1 MLKKITVVGAGMV
14 GGTVA
19 ALLAERNYADIVL
32 VDIVEG
38 LPQGKA
44 LDLCQG
50 GPARGFEA
58 RVRGT
63 NTYRDTAGS
72 DLCIVTSG
80 LPRKPGMTREDLLL
94 TNAAIVREVT
104 SSIAEVSPHALLLI
118 VSNPLDAMAHLAHK
132 VSGFPPERVFGMS
145 GVLDSARFRTFIAW
159 ELGVSVKDVQALVLG
174 GHGEQM
180 VPLPRYAAVSGIPL
194 SELLPQEKIDALV
207 KRTIEGGAEIVS
219 LLKTGSAFYAPAA
232 AVVEMAD
239 AILLDRKR
247 LLPASA
253 YLNGQ
258 HGIKDVYCGIPVI
271 LGSRGVERVLELP
284 LTDQELSTLRRSA
297 EAVREMLQVLGV

>member
-1 MLKKITVVGAGMV
+1 
-14 GGTVA
+14 
-19 ALLAERNYADIVL
+19 
-32 VDIVEG
+32 
-38 LPQGKA
+38 
-44 LDLCQG
+44 
-50 GPARGFEA
+50 
-58 RVRGT
+58 
-63 NTYRDTAGS
+63 
-72 DLCIVTSG
+72 
-80 LPRKPGMTREDLLL
+80 MTREDLLL

-132 VSGFPPERVFGMS
+132 VSSFPPERVFGMS